1 MNEDS
6 ANVSF
11 VDALRSE
18 LADRVSAAPRRG
30 GRFRLGSTRS
40 RRWFVPV
47 VTAVSG
53 VLVVAA
59 SAAVLVG
66 VGTQAPA
73 GSSPS
78 GAASSGVPLLLVA
91 PEPQSGIRPA
101 TAAGQGTLHVRADGC
116 VLVGSSV
123 LVAPSGSTLTDDNRG
138 VEIAGIGR
146 YDFGAHLPALG
157 GMSRT
162 YTTDDLP
169 AAYSGCGAGT
179 YMELWPT
186 R

>member
-6 ANVSF
+6 ADANF
-11 VDALRSE
+11 VAALRSE
-18 LADRVSAAPRRG
+18 LAERVSTDARRD
-30 GRFRLGSTRS
+30 GRLRPSSTRLRS
-40 RRWFVPV
+40 WFVPA

-59 SAAVLVG
+59 SVAVLVG
-66 VGTQAPA
+66 VGAHDPV

-91 PEPQSGIRPA
+91 PRPQTNVYPA
-101 TAAGQGTLHVRADGC
+101 TAAGQGTLHLRADGC

-123 LVAPSGSTLTDDNRG
+123 LISPPGSTLIKGNTG
-138 VEIAGIGR
+138 VELAGIGR
-146 YDFGAHLPALG
+146 YDFGARLPALSG
-157 GMSRT
+157 LSRT
-162 YTTDDLP
+162 YTTGDLP